1 MLLTLQDKEKDLI
14 ADLAKKYIIERLQKR
29 SALIPILQA
38 LQTECG
44 YISEFAMQYIADLMG
59 MSAAEVYGVATFYHF
74 VNTRPKGRFIIRLSR
89 DMSSMMKG
97 AKMVA
102 QQLQN
107 DLGIRFGETTPDGMF
122 TLEWTSCIGMNYQA
136 PAMMVNNEVFSNLTA
151 PKVHRIIEDCR
162 QEYNAHRKPV
172 GNVGETYSNTLNYA
186 NHQANAAL
194 TKVVAMS
201 PREVIAELT
210 ASGLRGRGGA
220 GFPTGLKWQFGAA
233 AKGDPKYMV
242 CNADEGEPGTFKDRI
257 ILGKHAD
264 MVFEGMTIAAYVVG
278 AREGIVYLRYE
289 YSHLRPHLEAVL
301 EARRRANLLG
311 KDILGRP
318 GFCFDVR
325 IHMGAGAY
333 VCGEETALIESL
345 EGRRGEPRN
354 RPPYPVERG
363 FNNCPTIVN
372 NVETLASACCIL
384 DRGAK
389 WFASMGTERSKG
401 FKLFSVSGDCTHP
414 GVYELP
420 WGITVDQLLETV
432 GGKGAK
438 AVQVGGYTGQ
448 LVPARQFDRK
458 IAYEDL
464 GIGGSIII
472 YGPDRDMLEVAENYL
487 EFFIEESCGQCTPC
501 RDGNVKLLEGIRL
514 LKRGTCSNRYLN
526 DLIGLSETIKLTSKC
541 GLGQASP
548 NVIVALNAHFKEEIL
563 ARPIQGH

>member
-1 MLLTLQDKEKDLI
+1 MLMTGQDQEQV
-14 ADLAKKYIIERLQKR
+14 IINELFKSHSRQR

-38 LQTECG
+38 LQVGHG
-44 YISEFAMQYIADLMG
+44 YISEFAMQYIADCLNIH
-59 MSAAEVYGVATFYHF
+59 AAEVYGLATFYHF
-74 VNTRPKGRFIIRLSR
+74 VNTRPKGKFIIRLSR

-97 AKMVA
+97 AKVVA
-102 QQLQN
+102 RQLEN
-107 DLGIRFGETTPDGMF
+107 DLAIRFGETTPDGMF

-151 PKVHRIIEDCR
+151 PRVHRIIEDCR
-162 QEYNAHRKPV
+162 QEFSSHRPTV
-172 GNVGETYSNTLNYA
+172 GNVSETYSNTTTYSSYKV
-186 NHQANAAL
+186 NAAL
-194 TKVVAMS
+194 TKAVTMTPAA
-201 PREVIAELT
+201 VIAELT

-220 GFPTGLKWQFGAA
+220 GFPTGMKWGLAAA
-233 AKGDPKYMV
+233 AKGDRKYIV

-264 MVFEGMTIAAYVVG
+264 MVFEAMTVAAYVVG
-278 AREGIVYLRYE
+278 SREGIVYLRYE
-289 YSHLRPHLEAVL
+289 YSHLRPHLDSVL
-301 EARRRANLLG
+301 TARRQANLLG
-311 KDILGRP
+311 DGILGRP
-318 GFCFDVR
+318 GFDFDIR

-354 RPPYPVERG
+354 RPPYPAERG
-363 FNNCPTIVN
+363 FNNCPTVVN

-389 WFASMGTERSKG
+389 WFASMGTDRSKG
-401 FKLFSVSGDCTHP
+401 FKLFSVSGDCSHP

-420 WGITVDQLLETV
+420 WGITVDQLLDTV

-472 YGPDRDMLEVAENYL
+472 YGQDRDMLQVAENYL

-501 RDGNVKLLEGIRL
+501 RDGNVKLLEGVRL
-514 LKRGTCSNRYLN
+514 LQSGKCSNRYLN
-526 DLIGLSETIKLTSKC
+526 DLVSLSETIQLTSKC

-548 NVIVALNAHFKEEIL
+548 NVVVALNTHFKEEIL
-563 ARPIQGH
+563 ARPVLGN

>member
-1 MLLTLQDKEKDLI
+1 MLMTGQDQEKALI
-14 ADLAKKYIIERLQKR
+14 SELFKKHTRQR

-38 LQTECG
+38 LQVDGG
-44 YISEFAMQYIADLMG
+44 YISEFAMQYIADSLNIHA
-59 MSAAEVYGVATFYHF
+59 SEVYGLATFYHF
-74 VNTRPKGRFIIRLSR
+74 VNTRPKGKFIIRLSR

-97 AKMVA
+97 AKVVA
-102 QQLQN
+102 RQLEN

-151 PKVHRIIEDCR
+151 PRVHRIIEDCR
-162 QEYNAHRKPV
+162 QEFSSHRRTV
-172 GNVGETYSNTLNYA
+172 GNVSETYSNTLNYS
-186 NHQANAAL
+186 NYKVNAAL
-194 TKVVAMS
+194 AKAVAMS
-201 PREVIAELT
+201 PSAVIAELT

-220 GFPTGLKWQFGAA
+220 GFPTGVKWAA
-233 AKGDPKYMV
+233 AAGAKGDRKYIV

-264 MVFEGMTIAAYVVG
+264 MVFEGMTVAAYVVG
-278 AREGIVYLRYE
+278 SSEGIVYLRYE
-289 YSHLRPHLEAVL
+289 YSHLRPHLESVMA
-301 EARRRANLLG
+301 ARRKANLLG
-311 KDILGRP
+311 QDILGRP
-318 GFCFDVR
+318 GFNFDIR

-354 RPPYPVERG
+354 RPPYPAERG
-363 FNNCPTIVN
+363 FNDCPTVVN
-372 NVETLASACCIL
+372 NVETLASACCIM

-389 WFASMGTERSKG
+389 WFASMGTEKSKG
-401 FKLFSVSGDCTHP
+401 FKLFSVSGDCSHP

-420 WGITVDQLLETV
+420 WGITVDQLLDTV

-448 LVPARQFDRK
+448 LVPARQFGRK

-472 YGPDRDMLEVAENYL
+472 YGPDRDMLDIAENYL

-501 RDGNVKLLEGIRL
+501 REGNVKLLEGVRL
-514 LKRGTCSNRYLN
+514 LQRGKCSNRYLN
-526 DLIGLSETIKLTSKC
+526 DLVSLSETIRLTSKC

-548 NVIVALNAHFKEEIL
+548 NVVVALNEHFKEEIL
-563 ARPIQGH
+563 ARPVMGH